1 MNEIL
6 IYGDIGFEVHSREI
20 ASQLRD
26 ANGPVTVRVN
36 SYGGDIYEGI
46 SIMNALRS
54 YPDQV
59 RVIVEGVAA
68 SAASIIAI
76 GGAERTEVCPG
87 AEVMVHMPWVETPG
101 DADELRKTADD
112 LDRTAQSLAE
122 IYAEKAGGTAEQW
135 LDMMRAETWFSAQE
149 AVDAGVADAVVDAR
163 AGKSPVLAG
172 ASRKRFAFAGRS
184 EAPTPKILKEENM
197 AFTSEVAKRLGLS
210 ADVVDEATVLAALE
224 ETLAEQA
231 EGEERS
237 ELETAQEALQEKTAK
252 FGEEQREVNSASEE
266 EQRANSDA
274 EEDQAAGA
282 ENTTGESAEV
292 EEKPAE
298 FAEEPAEDS
307 DETEVVT
314 LPRDVFEELQAAA
327 AAGAQARETERVN
340 GLDAEVDQWI
350 AEGRAV
356 AANRAA
362 IRKAMHADPE
372 ATRRIYQSVP
382 KGTIPRAEIGYGVD
396 PVEPESDSMPSVEE
410 LRERAKSRLASGRK

>member
-20 ASQLRD
+20 ANQLRD

-76 GGAERTEVCPG
+76 GSAERTEICPG

-135 LDMMRAETWFSAQE
+135 LEMMRAETWFSAQE

-184 EAPTPKILKEENM
+184 EAPTPRIFEEENV
-197 AFTSEVAKRLGLS
+197 AFAKEVAKRLGLS

-231 EGEERS
+231 D
-237 ELETAQEALQEKTAK
+237 EKPA
-252 FGEEQREVNSASEE
+252 EPVEE
-266 EQRANSDA
+266 EQVADA
-274 EEDQAAGA
+274 TVADEEPAADSA
-282 ENTTGESAEV
+282 DADGEPAAEV
-292 EEKPAE
+292 EPEPAE

-307 DETEVVT
+307 DEAEVVT
-314 LPRDVFEELQAAA
+314 LPRDVFEELKAAA

-356 AANRAA
+356 AANRGA

-372 ATRRIYQSVP
+372 ATRRIYANVP

-396 PVEPESDSMPSVEE
+396 PVEPESDSIPSTEE
-410 LRERAKSRLASGRK
+410 LSKRAKSRLESGRK